1 VSLIVE
7 LSKVAPEL
15 RQAAGKAPTLALDAG
30 WVRGLVQAL
39 LGLMPAAKIDGVRLE
54 THDGVW
60 PHLRIFRPD
69 QLRSAG
75 ALFWIHGGGY
85 LIGRAVQDDRLCAE
99 TARAL
104 GIVVVSVSYRLGP
117 RHPAPEPQ
125 DDCHAGWMWLQQAAA
140 SLGVDPAR
148 IVVGGQSAG
157 GGLAACLAQRLRD
170 EGRAVPVGQWLFCPM
185 LDDRTAARRELDA
198 IRHRVWNN
206 RLNAAGW
213 RSLLAVAPG
222 SDVVPPYAVAARRTD
237 LRGLPP
243 AWIGVGD
250 IDLFH
255 DEDRAYAERLR
266 QAGVDVAFDVTPGAP
281 HAFEGWARDTAL
293 AREHVG
299 RARAWLGKVLGVSPG

>member
-1 VSLIVE
+1 VNLIVE

-15 RQAAGKAPTLALDAG
+15 RKAASKAPTLPLDIG
-30 WVRGLVQAL
+30 WVRSLVQAL
-39 LGLMPAAKIDGVRLE
+39 LGLIPPAKVDGVQLE
-54 THDGVW
+54 TRDKVW
-60 PHLRIFRPD
+60 PPVRIFRPD
-69 QLRSAG
+69 QRRSDG
-75 ALFWIHGGGY
+75 ALFWVHGGGY

-117 RHPAPEPQ
+117 KHPAPAPLE
-125 DDCHAGWMWLQQAAA
+125 DCHAGWTWLQQAAS

-157 GGLAACLAQRLRD
+157 GGLAACLAQRLHD
-170 EGRAVPVGQWLFCPM
+170 EARAVPLGQWLFCPM

-198 IRHRVWNN
+198 INHRVWNN

-222 SDVVPPYAVAARRTD
+222 SDVVPPYAVAARRPD
-237 LRGLPP
+237 LSGLPP

-266 QAGVDVAFDVTPGAP
+266 EAGVDVAFDVAPGAP
-281 HAFEGWARDTAL
+281 HAFEGWARDSEL
-293 AREHVG
+293 AREHI
-299 RARAWLGKVLGVSPG
+299 RKARAWLGKTLGVEPG